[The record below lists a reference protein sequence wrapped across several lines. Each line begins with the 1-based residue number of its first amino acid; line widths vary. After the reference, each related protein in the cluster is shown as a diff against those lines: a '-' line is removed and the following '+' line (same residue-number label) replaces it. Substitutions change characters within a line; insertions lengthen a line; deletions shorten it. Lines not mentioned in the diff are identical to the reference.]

1 MSRCRWEARIN
12 SGISLTWSAIPLMQH
27 GTDYGRLMTISQILN
42 GHYHILDVFG
52 LDLKSKVYPKIY
64 LADLPNW
71 PKSLGY
77 H

>member
-12 SGISLTWSAIPLMQH
+12 SGISLAWSVIPLMQR
-27 GTDYGRLMTISQILN
+27 GTDYGRKMTISQILN
-42 GHYHILDVFG
+42 GHYHILEVFG
-52 LDLKSKVYPKIY
+52 LDQKSKVYPKIY
-64 LADLPNW
+64 SADL